1 MNIVVGIIAP
11 VLVPEGGNLV
21 MFAVQ
26 AGLNFGAGLL
36 IMLYGV
42 RLLINQIIPAFQGI
56 AEKSSLE
63 PNQLLMYRSYSII
76 VRMP

>member
-1 MNIVVGIIAP
+1 
-11 VLVPEGGNLV
+11 
-21 MFAVQ
+21 MFAIE

-56 AEKSSLE
+56 AEKWYPVRNL
-63 PNQLLMYRSYSII
+63 LLMSRFYSII
-76 VRMP
+76 VRMRSLLGLSLR